1 MEFHDLATFPATLST
16 CTRNNH
22 NIPVGLLVPDIPHAF
37 LCALFISRGVVY
49 VPSTQQTPRSYHLAS
64 TPAACYVTSV
74 PTLPVHQ
81 TTKNTLR
88 TPIGMPRPRRQ
99 QLTNGSSPVPLP
111 DMSPGASSDWADAS
125 PNELEVNR
133 VCTLM
138 DAKVQQERLQVKR
151 QRHVLKHRCSACGVT
166 SDSTKAP
173 MMACARC
180 R

>member
-1 MEFHDLATFPATLST
+1 MIWRHFLLLS
-16 CTRNNH
+16 
-22 NIPVGLLVPDIPHAF
+22 LLVLVTITVYQLACSSQISRPPSCVPC
-37 LCALFISRGVVY
+37 LSRGVWCT
-49 VPSTQQTPRSYHLAS
+49 SHLHTQQTPRSYHLAS

-74 PTLPVHQ
+74 PTLPVQQ

-99 QLTNGSSPVPLP
+99 QLTNGSSPVSLP
-111 DMSPGASSDWADAS
+111 DMSPGAS
-125 PNELEVNR
+125 
-133 VCTLM
+133 
-138 DAKVQQERLQVKR
+138 KVQQERLQVKR